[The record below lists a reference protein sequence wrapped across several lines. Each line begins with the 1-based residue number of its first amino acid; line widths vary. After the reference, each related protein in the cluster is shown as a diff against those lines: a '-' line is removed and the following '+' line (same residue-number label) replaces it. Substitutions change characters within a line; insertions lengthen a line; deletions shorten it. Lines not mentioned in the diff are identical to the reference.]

1 MKTFL
6 RHTLV
11 AALLSSLSTVCLAQA
26 KAPGATSPSVANA
39 APIEPV
45 DFIVAV
51 VNSEPITNSEVQIE
65 LKNALQQAQAQNAP
79 PVDDKRL
86 REQILE
92 NLIQKRTQLQL
103 AKETGLRIDTPQID
117 QAERNI
123 AQQNQLSIAQLHAR
137 LAQEGTTPAKF
148 REQLREQLTLQRLR
162 EREVEPRVVVSELDI
177 DQYLQ
182 AQQSPESVANQLI
195 NLGQILVAVPE
206 SASAQDT
213 SRLQAKAQE
222 ALEKARSGED
232 FGQLVRTYGDPSTHG
247 NAVAMGLRPPDRYP
261 ALFVQAVQ
269 GIKPGQLTGPVRS
282 PAGFHV
288 LKLLERVDPDL
299 PPSVIAQS
307 LSRHILLRPSQQIG
321 ESQALERLRDFK
333 RRIAQGSATFSGLAR
348 EFSQDGSASQG
359 GDLGWASPGMFVPE
373 FEDVMNRLSPGE
385 ISEPFV
391 SRFGVHLLQLLE
403 RREQALS
410 DQQIRQSIRSMLR
423 QQKLAEA
430 YQSWA
435 RDLRDRAYVDI
446 RQAPQ

>member
-1 MKTFL
+1 METFL
-6 RHTLV
+6 RQALV
-11 AALLSSLSTVCLAQA
+11 AALLGGLSMVCAAQA
-26 KAPGATSPSVANA
+26 TAPGATTPNVTNS

-65 LKNALQQAQAQNAP
+65 LKNALQQAQAQNARS
-79 PVDDKRL
+79 VDNKKL
-86 REQILE
+86 REQVLE
-92 NLIQKRTQLQL
+92 NLIQRRTQLQL

-123 AQQNQLSIAQLHAR
+123 AQQNQLSVAQLHAR
-137 LAQEGTTPAKF
+137 LAQEGTAPAKF

-222 ALEKARSGED
+222 ALEKARRGED
-232 FGQLVRTYGDPSTHG
+232 FGQLVRTYGDPSTHN
-247 NAVAMGLRPPDRYP
+247 NAAGMGLRPPDRYP

-299 PPSVIAQS
+299 PPSVIVQS
-307 LSRHILLRPSQQIG
+307 LSRHILLRPGQQMS

-373 FEDVMNRLSPGE
+373 FEDVMSRLSPGE
-385 ISEPFV
+385 ISDPFV

-410 DQQIRQSIRSMLR
+410 DQQIRQSIRNVLR

-435 RDLRDRAYVDI
+435 RELRDRAYVDI

>member
-1 MKTFL
+1 METFL
-6 RHTLV
+6 RQALV
-11 AALLSSLSTVCLAQA
+11 AALFGGLSMVCAAQA
-26 KAPGATSPSVANA
+26 TAPGATTPNVTNS

-65 LKNALQQAQAQNAP
+65 LKNALQQAQAQNAR
-79 PVDDKRL
+79 PVDDKKL
-86 REQILE
+86 REQVLE
-92 NLIQKRTQLQL
+92 NLIQRRTQLQF
-103 AKETGLRIDTPQID
+103 AKETGLRIDTAQID

-137 LAQEGTTPAKF
+137 LVQEGTTPAKF
-148 REQLREQLTLQRLR
+148 REQLREQLTLQRLGQ
-162 EREVEPRVVVSELDI
+162 REVEPRVVVSELDI

-222 ALEKARSGED
+222 ALEKARRGED
-232 FGQLVRTYGDPSTHG
+232 FGQLVRAYGDPSTHG

-299 PPSVIAQS
+299 PPSVIVQS
-307 LSRHILLRPSQQIG
+307 LSRHILLRPGQQMS

-410 DQQIRQSIRSMLR
+410 DQQIRQSIRNVLR

-435 RDLRDRAYVDI
+435 RELRDLAYVDI